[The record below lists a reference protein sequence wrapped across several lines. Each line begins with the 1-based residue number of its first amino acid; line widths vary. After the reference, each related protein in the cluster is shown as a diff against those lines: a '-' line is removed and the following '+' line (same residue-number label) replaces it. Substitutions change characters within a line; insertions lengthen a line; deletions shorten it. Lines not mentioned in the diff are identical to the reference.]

1 MTDTFVGDND
11 HDTDKDHLYWKS
23 QYELEKQQK
32 DIAIK
37 EKNEARRLYCEAVID
52 SETVYVRKY
61 GELVPCTDPEYIAQ
75 MKGWDC
81 YGEF

>member
-11 HDTDKDHLYWKS
+11 HGTDKDHLYWKS
-23 QYELEKQQK
+23 QCEL
-32 DIAIK
+32 ARK
-37 EKNEARRLYCEAVID
+37 ERDEARRLYCEAIID